1 MRHLPR
7 WSVLWIAIAA
17 LCVGCNGNVSHIVP
31 PPTGSPSPPNVN
43 GVGTLAVVNISNRGA
58 KRVWAF
64 PPNSDQ
70 FTREILFQ
78 GSKYDPNSVAFDGKG
93 HLYVGFNNTEF
104 AGAYGVVEV
113 NLQNSDVL
121 REIRVAQW
129 PLGSVA
135 TDDHDNLYL
144 ANKAL
149 IGGDVNLYGNNK
161 DTKPYARIKNHRS
174 PVTMTI
180 GGGSLWVGYE
190 GVPANALARYRLR
203 STDETWFKTI
213 GDDVPISLATNADGS
228 LLAAFV
234 RRKSDGQ
241 AVDIYDVKSGTR
253 ARTLLHQNNLAA
265 MTSDDAGNLY
275 IAETGRQST
284 GDAKIHACT
293 FRGCSITFQ
302 TRSVRAIAT
311 AVSPL
316 DGKLYVTMA
325 GKPSVQVFNP
335 KTGHLDR
342 TIIMREFEPTA
353 LSLEP

>member
-1 MRHLPR
+1 VPLLPR
-7 WSVLWIAIAA
+7 WTISWIATAT

-43 GVGTLAVVNISNRGA
+43 SVGTLAVVNISDRNA

-70 FTREILFQ
+70 FTREIKFPD
-78 GSKYDPNSVAFDGKG
+78 SKYDPNSLAFDGKG

-104 AGAYGVVEV
+104 AGSYGVVEV
-113 NLQNSDVL
+113 NLRNSDVL

-129 PLGSVA
+129 PQSSVA
-135 TDDHDNLYL
+135 TDDQDNLYV

-190 GVPANALARYRLR
+190 GVPNNALARYRLR
-203 STDETWFKTI
+203 STEETWFKTI
-213 GDDVPISLATNADGS
+213 GDDVPISLAANADGS

-234 RRKSDGQ
+234 KRKSDGR

-253 ARTLLHQNNLAA
+253 ARTLLHENNLAA
-265 MTSDDAGNLY
+265 MTSDGAGDLY
-275 IAETGRQST
+275 VAETGQQGT

-293 FRGCSITFQ
+293 FRGCSIALQ
-302 TRSVRAIAT
+302 THSRRAIAM
-311 AVSPL
+311 AISPL
-316 DGKLYVTMA
+316 DGKLYVTMD
-325 GKPSVQVFNP
+325 GKPSVQVFNT
-335 KTGHLDR
+335 KTGNFER
-342 TIIMREFEPTA
+342 IIIRREFEPTA
-353 LSLEP
+353 LALEP